1 MKFKFLAA
9 IALAAAALYG
19 CDDETVGIGQFIVD
33 EDYIPAKATS
43 YSVITETHLLD
54 SVFSRS
60 STAYLGKFTD
70 KDYGTFSSDFL
81 TQISCPEDFTL
92 PDRIVDIT
100 NATLSFYYLS
110 YFGDSLA
117 TLRLQVDTLTT
128 AIADDGKDK
137 NLYYSNLDP
146 AKYYNPQATPL
157 AIKDY
162 TAYDLTVSDSLHN
175 TSDYY
180 PHVSVNLNKDFCQYM
195 LDKYN
200 YTIEQNGKTVH
211 PYFKDSEAFIN
222 NVLKGLYVHTTA
234 GEGSILYISDI
245 YLQLTVKYWTT
256 ITNES
261 TNTTKDTLVHT
272 IVPMATTK
280 EVFMSTRFKN
290 SNLASLKDNKEC
302 TYLKTPAGLCTEV
315 TLPIEEMYKAH
326 SKDTLNS
333 ISVSFT
339 KLRDA
344 STSPYLMGTPP
355 TLLMVR
361 KDQMKKFFENNETYD
376 NKTSFLSSYNSSNNA
391 YSFSQLNRLVS
402 KIFSEIRPEIEKGE
416 PYWST
421 WKENNKNWNKVLLV
435 PVTTETDSKGN
446 VIGIEN
452 NLNVNSATL
461 IRGENPETSTNPEN
475 RVTMNVIY
483 TNPSNLN

>member
-1 MKFKFLAA
+1 
-9 IALAAAALYG
+9 
-19 CDDETVGIGQFIVD
+19 
-33 EDYIPAKATS
+33 
-43 YSVITETHLLD
+43 
-54 SVFSRS
+54 
-60 STAYLGKFTD
+60 
-70 KDYGTFSSDFL
+70 
-81 TQISCPEDFTL
+81 
-92 PDRIVDIT
+92 
-100 NATLSFYYLS
+100 
-110 YFGDSLA
+110 
-117 TLRLQVDTLTT
+117 
-128 AIADDGKDK
+128 
-137 NLYYSNLDP
+137 
-146 AKYYNPQATPL
+146 
-157 AIKDY
+157 
-162 TAYDLTVSDSLHN
+162 
-175 TSDYY
+175 
-180 PHVSVNLNKDFCQYM
+180 M

-376 NKTSFLSSYNSSNNA
+376 NKTSFLSSYNSSNNS

-416 PYWST
+416 PYWSR